1 MTSKIFKA
9 IFTVA
14 ASMLLV
20 SFVVI
25 TGIIYDYFG
34 NIQNEQ
40 LADELEL
47 AAVSVT
53 NEKIDYLK
61 SIKTDR
67 YRLTWVSA
75 DGTVIYDTDTGSD
88 KLQNH
93 ADREEIKSALK
104 NGTGKSTRYSSTLM
118 EKTNYYA
125 KRLTDGT
132 VLRISSSYA
141 TVWLLLLGMLQ
152 PIIIV
157 LLTSL
162 ALSGLLA
169 HYSSKKI
176 VKSLNN
182 LNLDDPLENE
192 TYEELSPLLN
202 RIEKQRREI
211 SNQISLLRQKTDEF
225 NQITQSMTE
234 GLILLDNHGTIL
246 SINPA
251 AQKIFNTDKNSVGHD
266 FLSIDRNP
274 NMSTAI
280 QKAMELG
287 HSEIR
292 SQHNGR
298 LHQFDIS
305 RIVSADETIGCVLLA
320 FDITEQEFAER
331 NRREFTANVSHE
343 LKTPLQGIIGS
354 SELIESGMVKSEDL
368 KRFVGH
374 IHKEAER
381 MVTLIED
388 IIRLSQLDEGEPLP
402 FEEVDLNELANEAVS
417 NLKNMAEN
425 KNITITAM
433 PGKATVNGV
442 RRLIYEIIFNL
453 CDNAIKYNNPGGT
466 VEISVSSNEN
476 NATVS
481 VKDNGIGI
489 APKHQPR
496 IFERF
501 YRVDKSH
508 SKESGGTGLG
518 LSIVKH
524 AVLYHHGKI
533 DIESQPDVGTKI
545 TVTLPI
551 ENNK

>member
-292 SQHNGR
+292 LQHNGR

-425 KNITITAM
+425 KNITITDM
-433 PGKATVNGV
+433 PGKAIVNGV